1 MTRPVALA
9 ALLALAGPSAGLRT
23 GVAHA
28 DEATSD
34 EDEPIVPDP
43 RARRMASEANL
54 EPVRRREG
62 LAFGFGIGGSMQV
75 GFGEDLAGASRS
87 GGAANLRFGTSASDK
102 LTWFADI
109 FFAAAPPDGEEAE
122 VQAHTLL
129 CFGAQYFLLE
139 ALWLRASLGW
149 ATLPVDELRRDG
161 LGSLV
166 GGGIDFLR
174 RGRFALSGNLTFAS
188 SIYFK
193 AGFLTAVSTQLGL
206 TWY

>member
-1 MTRPVALA
+1 MTRAVAVA
-9 ALLALAGPSAGLRT
+9 AVLALC

-28 DEATSD
+28 DEAAPGAE

-43 RARRMASEANL
+43 RARRMAAEANL

-87 GGAANLRFGTSASDK
+87 GAAVNFRVGTSASDK
-102 LTWFADI
+102 LT
-109 FFAAAPPDGEEAE
+109 AAPPDREEEAE
-122 VQAHTLL
+122 VQAHTVL

-149 ATLPVDELRRDG
+149 ATLPVNELRRDG

-174 RGRFALSGNLTFAS
+174 RGRFALSGNLTFVS